1 MYEFLVVSFILMNKK
16 ILPFLT
22 IIIAGETIFMLPFLV
37 PRLLRPLMLE
47 SWQMDNTT
55 IGLAFSAYGFSSIIS
70 YFFGGPLAD
79 KYSPRILI
87 SLSLLITAIGGLALL
102 NSPSAFVFVATY
114 FFFGISTI
122 LLMWGALIKVTHIIG
137 GDSLRASAMG
147 FLDSGRGFVAALVS
161 TLLVSIL
168 GNITHFSTQN
178 QLQAVYLT
186 TIAITGFVS
195 ILVWFSLKNFKA
207 NEKIRAHQWSLD
219 KAKIV
224 IKDKNVWLLGLI
236 VLSSYC
242 GYKNIDNYALY
253 LVDVQK
259 TSLEQSSFF
268 TSIIFWL
275 RPISALLAGLLADK
289 IAIRVIGGRFLF
301 LSLLLA
307 LGAITQFLLTLNFG
321 PSFNLIFTTILFSSA
336 FAYSLRAIYFAVFGE
351 LNIPENVVGT
361 TVGIVSLVGFMPDF
375 FFGIVTGYL
384 IDNYPG
390 KQGFE
395 YVFSLTALFLLIGGI
410 AALFN
415 YFSISSKSKKI

>member
-1 MYEFLVVSFILMNKK
+1 MAIEMLCLNDMRRILAM
-16 ILPFLT
+16 IS

-47 SWQMDNTT
+47 SWQMNNTT

-70 YFFGGPLAD
+70 YFIGGPLAD

-102 NSPSAFVFVATY
+102 NTPSPFIFISTY

-168 GNITHFSTQN
+168 GNISHYSTQS
-178 QLQAVYLT
+178 QLQVVYLT
-186 TIAITGFVS
+186 TIAFTGFIS
-195 ILVWFSLKNFKA
+195 ILIWFSLKNFKA
-207 NEKIRAHQWSLD
+207 ND
-219 KAKIV
+219 KAKAHNWSLQKAKLV

-242 GYKNIDNYALY
+242 GYKNIDNYSLY

-275 RPISALLAGLLADK
+275 RPISALIAGLLADK
-289 IAIRVIGGRFLF
+289 IATRIKGGRFLF
-301 LSLLLA
+301 LSLLMA
-307 LGAITQFLLTLNFG
+307 MGAITQFFLTLNIGFT
-321 PSFNLIFTTILFSSA
+321 FNLIFTTILFSSA

-351 LNIPENVVGT
+351 LNIPESVVGT

-384 IDNYPG
+384 IDKYPG

-395 YVFSLTALFLLIGGI
+395 YVFGLTALFLLIGGV

-415 YFSISSKSKKI
+415 YFSVSSKRKKI